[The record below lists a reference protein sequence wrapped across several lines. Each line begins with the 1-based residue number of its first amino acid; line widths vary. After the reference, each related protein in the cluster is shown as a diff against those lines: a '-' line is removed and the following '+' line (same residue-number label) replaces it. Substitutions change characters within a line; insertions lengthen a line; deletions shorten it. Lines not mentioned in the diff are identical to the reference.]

1 MSTAG
6 PRSLAEW
13 LRAQPDEAL
22 AALLRARPDLAVP
35 APGDVTTLANRAGVR
50 FSVLRALEELD
61 AWTLQVLDAV
71 VLAGEG
77 VQPPRRGA
85 VGYAAAVLDGAGGPG
100 SSYGTIRALLSAA
113 PEPAVRTAVDRLRA
127 LALVWGDDAAM
138 HVPAT
143 VRDVLAPYPG
153 GLGRPVATLLAQATG
168 TQLAPVLAALG
179 LPAVR
184 QPEAGSR
191 LAEALSDRSRLD
203 GLLARAGERER
214 EVLAQLA
221 AGPPIGTVRDA
232 TRPVPAEEAD
242 SPVRWLLAHGL
253 LVAIDPDTVELPREV
268 GLLLRG
274 ESPLGEP
281 RPEPPPALT
290 TDVGATTADAAGAGE
305 VLTVLRLVETL
316 LEAYAVDPPTELRSG
331 GLGVRDLRRSAR
343 TVDGDEPTAALLV
356 EVARAAGLLDTSTG
370 MEPAWL
376 PTAQYDL
383 WLGLDAARRWTRLA
397 TAWLAMTRLPSLV
410 GLRDDRGRALAP
422 LSADIERVTAPGLRR
437 RALGVLAGLPA
448 GSAARSADEVT
459 AQLAWRSPRRTGQ
472 RHDLVTAML
481 AEAQTLGI
489 TGRGALTSYG
499 RSLLRDGDE
508 AQTASVLADLLPDPV
523 DHVLVQA
530 DRTVIAP
537 GPLEVD
543 LAREMALIADVES
556 SGAATVYRVTEAT
569 VRRALDAGR
578 SASELH
584 ELFRSRSRTPVPQA
598 LTYLIDDVA
607 RRHGALRVGA
617 AAAYLRCD
625 DEALLATVV
634 ADRRVDAL
642 RLRRIAPTVVVSR
655 SGVERMLEVL
665 REAGYAPVGESAE
678 GAVLVARPDARR
690 AQGRTALPRPTEP
703 TAVAD
708 GQLSEL
714 IRALR
719 AGDRAAQK
727 SAAALA
733 VDVPGVTTATTLQ
746 LLREAARANQAVLLG
761 YVNAQGSASQRI
773 VEPVSVNGGYL
784 HGYDHRRDEMRTF
797 ALHRITGVSVL
808 PDDALPED
816 TSA

>member
-77 VQPPRRGA
+77 VEPPRRGA

-127 LALVWGDDAAM
+127 LALVWGDAAL

-153 GLGRPVATLLAQATG
+153 GLGRPVATLLPQATG

-191 LAEALSDRSRLD
+191 LAEALSNRSRLD

-214 EVLAQLA
+214 MVLAQLA

-281 RPEPPPALT
+281 RLEPPPALT

-376 PTAQYDL
+376 PTAQYDV
-383 WLGLDAARRWTRLA
+383 WLGLDAAQRWTRLA
-397 TAWLAMTRLPSLV
+397 TAWLGMTRLPSLV

-472 RHDLVTAML
+472 RQDLVAAVL

-499 RSLLRDGDE
+499 RSLLPDGDD
-508 AQTASVLADLLPDPV
+508 AVTASVLADLLPEPV

-530 DRTVIAP
+530 DLTVIAP

-543 LAREMALIADVES
+543 LAREMALVADVES

-634 ADRRVDAL
+634 ADRRLEAL

-665 REAGYAPVGESAE
+665 RDAGYAPVGESAE

-690 AQGRTALPRPTEP
+690 AQGRTALPRPAEP

-708 GQLSEL
+708 GQLAEL
-714 IRALR
+714 VRALR

-784 HGYDHRRDEMRTF
+784 HGYDHQRDEMRTF

-808 PDDALPED
+808 PDDDALPED